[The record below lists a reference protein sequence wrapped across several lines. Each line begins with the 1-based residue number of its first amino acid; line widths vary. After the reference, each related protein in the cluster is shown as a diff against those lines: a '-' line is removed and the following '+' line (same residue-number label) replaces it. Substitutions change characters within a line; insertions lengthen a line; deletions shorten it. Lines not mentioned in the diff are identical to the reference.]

1 MCLFSLQVSSLIVS
15 LDFSFEYKNL
25 IFLVVGNVGSII
37 ASMNAVRA
45 DFRQKVDQVKQ
56 YMVFRKVGKD
66 LERRVITWFDYLWL
80 QKQVA
85 NEDTVLGNN
94 KINKYFLF
102 LFYFKGPLPQK
113 LRVEIAIHVHLA
125 SLKRVPIFAEAQP
138 GLLVELVTRLK
149 LQIFS
154 PGDYVCRKGD

>member
-1 MCLFSLQVSSLIVS
+1 MILI
-15 LDFSFEYKNL
+15 
-25 IFLVVGNVGSII
+25 VVGNVGSII

-85 NEDTVLGNN
+85 NEDMVLGNT
-94 KINKYFLF
+94 KKCFFGNKYFLF
-102 LFYFKGPLPQK
+102 IVFPK
-113 LRVEIAIHVHLA
+113 VHYH
-125 SLKRVPIFAEAQP
+125 KNYV
-138 GLLVELVTRLK
+138 LK
-149 LQIFS
+149 LLYMCI
-154 PGDYVCRKGD
+154 